1 MQTKTKLI
9 STFTI
14 LLLALTCFTIST
26 GKNLGR
32 FSSLKQTAS
41 TACTIPDTTKYE
53 AEHGTLIGPH
63 AVRKY
68 QPNAS
73 NDTSVGSHTGV
84 EFIMQY
90 PADKIKIVYGTG
102 LTGTKNLKVNGVQ
115 IGTFTI
121 NNTGGYHKLE
131 EAELAATIKAGDT
144 VYVGDLTYIELDCI
158 KAYYSGAKLPFVDIT
173 SPTSYD
179 TIDINTAYTFNV
191 TANDTDGT
199 ITAVKFSIANDTTYI
214 DSVAPYSFTHTPKI
228 LGHWGLVVT
237 AYDNCDD
244 STVAAQRHYF
254 VEDDSV
260 NFVRYE
266 AELGTIIGAELGVVR
281 RPGNSNDTNVQ
292 YLSYV
297 DKGVQIIANEDAN
310 GVAIGYGTYQNG
322 WFRLKVNG
330 VNSGLFNIVHS
341 NAYTNVH
348 KAALNVPISA
358 GDTIFVTTPGSGGA
372 YLELDYIET
381 FSAINIVPQVSIT
394 NPVDYDTVYLDST
407 VVFTANAS
415 DTDGT
420 VDSVKFLVE
429 GYAPFVDATSP
440 YEYSFTADSSGIK
453 KITATAYDDDGDST
467 VSTVKRFLVRTIIP
481 DTLKYEAEHGILIGG
496 AYAQT
501 ESGTSN
507 DSTVINIRHAG
518 KGVEF
523 IMMYDANSIILGYGA
538 NVAGT
543 ATLKVNGTIIDSFA
557 TINTGGNNKIQES
570 EIVTNVSA
578 GDTVFVGEYEYYSS
592 IDYISVYSANGFTEG
607 LKPTYTSTVP
617 ENEEWDYVVG
627 TVPSGSSIRKDTL
640 DGKKF
645 KIENNT
651 EVVTQVSFDYE
662 DKDRWYFM
670 IDTGG
675 TEVLYQVNVDNVI
688 GTFDNNGPATA
699 AIATKYSHVNKGD
712 YIYWN
717 FTSEDYI
724 YDVSGIS
731 VSYPNKILVHAKK
744 YRYVTI
750 DLKNAQGNSNEQQVV
765 VTNFLG
771 QVESNGSFSLRNL
784 DANRLTGRY
793 DSANGYGHSGYKGWD
808 AGYEFTH
815 GTFGIYANNKWASE
829 ENFHNINLNT
839 KTNRVEL
846 DYIEAANGGF
856 TGISW
861 KYDNDYTNRA
871 DSIITDSST
880 IHHCFI
886 HDIGSEGIYI
896 GSTQSGVQQVF
907 TNMTVENNVILRCGG
922 EGIQAGW
929 LYGDN
934 VIKNNVVHSGLD
946 WKSPFRYYQD
956 GVIQVSVV
964 GGGSVIKDNIF
975 FGGGEGAGIIEI
987 KDNITPNP
995 IDTINADTVT
1005 YANNLFHAMRSG
1017 KFVHYGLYND
1027 SFTKEDSITHLVFDG
1042 NYYKMIGDDYTEI
1055 DTDIDFGHTV
1065 WSLNNSANVTLARN
1079 NKYDY
1084 SLDSL
1089 VRGGSVPPVL
1099 SNNTQQTIDDP
1110 EFRNYLDKPDSYNYL
1125 KISRYTDST
1134 IAGNSAIW
1142 SVGNIVQHWNN
1153 NGETRFYE
1161 CIQATS
1167 STSNQPPKDDSNTA
1181 YWELVTWLK
1190 ADSTISYFPPDDVRL
1205 DASSFFDNLGMGIAD
1220 SVAPLSILA
1229 PSKLRSAAPQQSSS
1243 QVNKP
1248 INNETPDA
1256 DNKTEKE
1263 AKELEF
1269 KVYPNPAANAVH
1281 LRSNMAM
1288 QSVSVYNMLGKQCL
1302 QVKTE
1307 GATKATLDLQKLAN
1321 GLYIIRMYSIDGQTS
1336 VKKVQ
1341 VRK

>member
-1 MQTKTKLI
+1 MRLKK
-9 STFTI
+9 TI
-14 LLLALTCFTIST
+14 LSFIILITGLASFTFATSEPW
-26 GKNLGR
+26 GSYSR
-32 FSSLKQTAS
+32 FASAS
-41 TACTIPDTTKYE
+41 TVECVIPDTVKYE
-53 AEHGTLIGPH
+53 AEHGTLIGSS
-63 AVRKY
+63 AIRKY

-90 PADKIKIVYGTG
+90 PADKIKISYGTG
-102 LTGTKNLKVNGVQ
+102 LTGTKNLKVNGV
-115 IGTFTI
+115 IVGTYTI
-121 NNTGGYHKLE
+121 TSTGGYHNIAE
-131 EAELAATIKAGDT
+131 VELAANIKAGDT

-179 TIDINTAYTFNV
+179 TIDINTAYTFNA

-214 DSVAPYSFTHTPKI
+214 DSVAPYSFTHTPTT

-237 AYDNCDD
+237 AYDNCGD
-244 STVAAQRHYF
+244 STVTTQRHYF

-266 AELGTIIGAELGVVR
+266 AELGTIIGEELGIVR

-297 DKGVQIIANEDAN
+297 DKGIQIIANEDAD
-310 GVAIGYGTYQNG
+310 GVIIGYGTYQNG

-394 NPVDYDTVYLDST
+394 SPIDYDTVYLDST

-429 GYAPFVDATSP
+429 GYAPFVDAGFP
-440 YEYSFTADSSGIK
+440 YEYTFTADSSGIK
-453 KITATAYDDDGDST
+453 KITATAYDNDGDSA
-467 VSTVKRFLVRTIIP
+467 VSSLKRFLVRTIIP
-481 DTLKYEAEHGILIGG
+481 DSLKYEAERWTLKGG
-496 AYAQT
+496 AVKGKTTGA
-501 ESGTSN
+501 SN
-507 DSTVINIRHAG
+507 DSTVSYVNSTNS
-518 KGVEF
+518 GVEF
-523 IMMYDANSIILGYGA
+523 IMQYDADAIILGYGTG
-538 NVAGT
+538 NFTQGT
-543 ATLKVNGTIIDSFA
+543 ATLEINGVSAGSF
-557 TINTGGNNKIQES
+557 TTVHTGGYEKTKESVINTS
-570 EIVTNVSA
+570 VSA
-578 GDTVFVGEYEYYSS
+578 GDTVFVGEFTVYCHM
-592 IDYISVYSANGFTEG
+592 DYIKAYSTKGYTSSPV
-607 LKPTYTSTVP
+607 PTYISTVP
-617 ENEEWDYVVG
+617 ENEEWDYAVG

-640 DGKKF
+640 DGKRF
-645 KIENNT
+645 KIVNDT
-651 EVVTQVSFDYE
+651 QVITQVSFDYE

-670 IDTGG
+670 IDTDG
-675 TEVLYQVNVDNVI
+675 TEVLYQVNVDDVI
-688 GTFDNNGPATA
+688 GALDANGIATA
-699 AIATKYSHVNKGD
+699 AMAAKYSHVNEGD

-717 FTSEDYI
+717 FTSDDYI
-724 YDVSGIS
+724 YDASGIN
-731 VSYPNKILVHAKK
+731 VSYPNKILVHSKAYK
-744 YRYVTI
+744 YVTVF
-750 DLKNAQGNSNEQQVV
+750 LTNAHGNSNAQQVV

-771 QVESNGSFSLRNL
+771 QVETKDGFSLHNS

-793 DSANGYGHSGYKGWD
+793 DSAKGYGHYAYKGWD
-808 AGYEFTH
+808 AGYEFPH
-815 GTFGIYANNKWASE
+815 GTFGIYANNRWASE
-829 ENFHNINLNT
+829 QYLHNISLA
-839 KTNRVEL
+839 KASKVEL
-846 DYIEAANGGF
+846 DYIEAANGSF

-861 KYDNDYTNRA
+861 KYDNDSTNRA

-896 GSTQSGVQQVF
+896 GSTQSGIQQVF

-934 VIKNNVVHSGLD
+934 VIRNNVVHSGVD
-946 WKSPFRYYQD
+946 WKRPFGYNQD

-964 GGGSVIKDNIF
+964 GGGTVVENNIF
-975 FGGGEGAGIIEI
+975 FGGGEAAGIIEL

-995 IDTINADTVT
+995 VTTDDTVT
-1005 YANNLFHAMRSG
+1005 YANNLFYAMRSG

-1027 SFTKEDSITHLVFDG
+1027 SFTKLDSITHLVFDG
-1042 NYYKMIGDDYTEI
+1042 NYYKMIGDDYTEL
-1055 DTDIDFGHTV
+1055 DTATTFSHTI
-1065 WSLNNSANVTLARN
+1065 WSLKNSANVTVARN
-1079 NKYDY
+1079 NKYDN
-1084 SLDSL
+1084 SIDSL
-1089 VRGGSVPPVL
+1089 VREDCITPVL
-1099 SNNTQQTIDDP
+1099 SNNTQGTIDYP
-1110 EFRNYLDKPDSYNYL
+1110 EFRNYLDKPDSFNYL
-1125 KISRYTDST
+1125 KISRYTDLT
-1134 IAGNSAIW
+1134 IKGNPAIW

-1181 YWELVTWLK
+1181 YWELITWLK

-1205 DASSFFDNLGMGIAD
+1205 VASSFFDSLGMGISDAD
-1220 SVAPLSILA
+1220 S
-1229 PSKLRSAAPQQSSS
+1229 PSSLLIGSNLLETASRGISNQ
-1243 QVNKP
+1243 
-1248 INNETPDA
+1248 INNQQD
-1256 DNKTEKE
+1256 DINKSNRVQEQ
-1263 AKELEF
+1263 LEF
-1269 KVYPNPAANAVH
+1269 IMYPNPATRKVH
-1281 LRSNMAM
+1281 VKSNKSISLV
-1288 QSVSVYNMLGKQCL
+1288 SVSNMLGKQCL
-1302 QVKTE
+1302 EVKISN
-1307 GATKATLDLQKLAN
+1307 ANNATLNLQQLAAGIYIVQIQSGN
-1321 GLYIIRMYSIDGQTS
+1321 GEIVTKRLQITN
-1336 VKKVQ
+1336 
-1341 VRK
+1341 